1 MAQRR
6 MFSLKIVNSDAFLDM
21 SVDAR
26 ELYFQLGMNA
36 DDDGFVSPRKI
47 MRMTGA
53 PEDALKV
60 LLAKRFIL
68 QFGTGVIVIKHWRTN
83 NYIQK
88 DRYDETKYKDLK
100 ETLFLNKNGDYTDN
114 PEGNKPL
121 VSKMYTQVRLGKV
134 NISANA
140 PLNANTRPET
150 RTDGA
155 KSVGEL
161 LAANRAILKEKGII

>member
-1 MAQRR
+1 

-53 PEDALKV
+53 SEDALKI
-60 LLAKRFIL
+60 LILKRFVL
-68 QFGTGVIVIKHWRTN
+68 PLEGGVIVIKHWRTN

-88 DRYDETKYKDLK
+88 DRYDETKYKELR
-100 ETLFLNKNGDYTDN
+100 EALFINRNGDYTDDSTN
-114 PEGNKPL
+114 GIPI
-121 VSKMYTQVRLGKV
+121 VSIMDTQFRLGKERIGKDRNTNTSSLEELGKIRGQLV
-134 NISANA
+134 RAFKA
-140 PLNANTRPET
+140 PPSE
-150 RTDGA
+150 G
-155 KSVGEL
+155 K
-161 LAANRAILKEKGII
+161 